1 VTLRQVWRRFGDPLN
16 LDHPRRNFA
25 RQTDDGT
32 HFVDRDSGSNDTALS
47 RRLRE
52 IHLEPAFNAGA
63 RNVADP
69 VPHAPQCLGVRAG
82 EASRLRCFPYR
93 PQLKRHKPLCLPASR
108 VMGSPAF
115 YAYAREGSAVLWWA
129 PRERGP
135 AGASGRGGYGVPS
148 RSGGEVERQRAE
160 TNELEHPV
168 WSPCGLASEEGRDP
182 SWLGVPV
189 SRGNPL
195 GRCVTT
201 RADLLTSPSH
211 LSH

>member
-1 VTLRQVWRRFGDPLN
+1 ML
-16 LDHPRRNFA
+16 
-25 RQTDDGT
+25 
-32 HFVDRDSGSNDTALS
+32 
-47 RRLRE
+47 
-52 IHLEPAFNAGA
+52 
-63 RNVADP
+63 P
-69 VPHAPQCLGVRAG
+69 VPASAKTSQAAVLASKSSYGLAGVLRVRARG
-82 EASRLRCFPYR
+82 LSGVVVGR
-93 PQLKRHKPLCLPASR
+93 
-108 VMGSPAF
+108 
-115 YAYAREGSAVLWWA
+115 

-160 TNELEHPV
+160 TNDLEHPV